1 MIYIL
6 FGFDFFIN
14 YELIQTVL
22 FSVVA
27 GSYLRL
33 IIIYLIGQNWLK
45 TYSQVITFAI
55 LPAIGYLITSVISSS
70 IALSLGMVGALSIVR
85 FRTPVKNPIELVMY
99 FLLITMGIVT
109 NVDPNLTLN
118 FILFLTILFLL
129 FYVYKNLAIKFNF
142 SDYFFEEDSKY
153 ILNLCVTE
161 EIELNNLSR
170 KLIHFS
176 HNKKEYMYSLSSPKK
191 EELMSFV
198 SSIDRE
204 ILVSFSIDR

>member
-1 MIYIL
+1 MIYSL

-14 YELIQTVL
+14 YKVIQTVL
-22 FSVVA
+22 FCVVT
-27 GSYLRL
+27 GSYLRF
-33 IIIYLIGQNWLK
+33 IIIYLIGQKWLK
-45 TYSQVITFAI
+45 TYSQSITFAI

-129 FYVYKNLAIKFNF
+129 FYVYKNLALRFNF
-142 SDYFFEEDSKY
+142 TDYFEEDSNY
-153 ILNLCVTE
+153 ILNLCVSK
-161 EIELNNLSR
+161 EINLNNLSTE
-170 KLIHFS
+170 LIHFS
-176 HNKKEYMYSLSSPKK
+176 HDKKEYMYRFSSSRK
-191 EELMSFV
+191 EQFITFV
-198 SSIDRE
+198 SSIDKE
-204 ILVSFSIDR
+204 ILISFSIDR